1 MFVFRVFEGISYAL
15 VMRVERPVKV
25 GDRFQQPEE
34 LQLAAAE
41 PRPAASAVPMAA
53 PVVSPGPIAP
63 RSITPT
69 ARTAEERKPGA
80 APPR

>member
-1 MFVFRVFEGISYAL
+1 
-15 VMRVERPVKV
+15 
-25 GDRFQQPEE
+25 
-34 LQLAAAE
+34 
-41 PRPAASAVPMAA
+41 MAA